1 MSRAILCLCASLLVS
16 GCALSEDAIQVRY
29 AAPEGSAVTR
39 PSNGVAVMVVG
50 KDGRVSRRDR
60 VSTKKNGYGMEMA
73 KITAAND
80 VAAEVANAVQGEL
93 QKLGFSVGPGG
104 ARISVELDTFYS
116 DFKMGLFSL
125 DAVAELKFTL
135 VAYAVDGSIIY
146 TKSYQA
152 TGTNPNILLA
162 EGAQAKVALDAALR
176 EAVQQVAYDRTLHSL
191 LLSAGKPKGAGRPT
205 S

>member
-1 MSRAILCLCASLLVS
+1 MFRMALCLCASLLVA

-29 AAPEGSAVTR
+29 SPPDAGAVAR
-39 PSNGVAVMVVG
+39 PSNGVAVTVVG
-50 KDGRVSRRDR
+50 KDGRGSRRDR

-80 VAAEVANAVQGEL
+80 LATEVANAVQSEL

-104 ARISVELDTFYS
+104 ARISVELDTFYN
-116 DFKMGLFSL
+116 DFKMGLFSG

-135 VAYAVDGSIIY
+135 IAYAVDGSILY

-152 TGTNPNILLA
+152 TGTNPNIMLM
-162 EGAQAKVALDAALR
+162 EGSQAKVALDAALR
-176 EAVQQVAYDRTLHSL
+176 EAVQQVTFDRTLHSL
-191 LLSAGKPKGAGRPT
+191 LLSAGKPKNAGAP
-205 S
+205 SS